1 MVRHCNVLVNLKKL
15 NLLGAQVE
23 SDQPA
28 GAVGNHLRKQ
38 IFFGYTSV
46 SVLHR
51 PKNVEETTLP
61 RKRRHWGRI
70 WCWRRWGR
78 PSRRP
83 RPKQLSCKPAI
94 YSRACFHSHNNNHGK
109 VHHNHNY
116 YHDYFQTLWTFPSTW
131 RCGGRSWVYSTLS
144 SCWEARIRFSSTS
157 WFSSWLVFSSSSSG
171 WSPFRGRA
179 CRGQKLRHRR
189 AIFQPFGERWWW
201 NKVKK
206 TCQNI
211 ILLTAGERHLCED
224 HS

>member
-1 MVRHCNVLVNLKKL
+1 MVKHCNVWVNLKKL

-23 SDQPA
+23 RDQPA
-28 GAVGNHLRKQ
+28 GAIGNHLRKQ

-46 SVLHR
+46 PVLHR

-179 CRGQKLRHRR
+179 CRGQKLRHRQ
-189 AIFQPFGERWWW
+189 AIFQPFEERLWS
-201 NKVKK
+201 NKVMIK
-206 TCQNI
+206 
-211 ILLTAGERHLCED
+211 D
-224 HS
+224 